1 MKKVLVLGGGFAG
14 VEAAI
19 YLRKE
24 KFDVTLVSERD
35 YFYIYPTSIWIPTGD
50 SKFSDVCIPLED
62 LKKAHGFD
70 LVIDRVTEIR
80 SKENRIVCE
89 NNEFT
94 DYDYLVV
101 AIGSGKMKH
110 KGLEHTLS
118 ICGKPEESLKIKDA
132 IDALVAK
139 GGGKITMGFGGNPKD
154 TSSVRG
160 GPAFEVLFNVHN
172 MLKKKK
178 IRDKFE
184 LTFFA
189 PMEKPGARMGPQ
201 ALKMNLG
208 AYTWARVFTALAMP
222 TKVVYWKNPQD
233 GKIYP
238 AYASDIVNTIGKH
251 LEYHVQEKF
260 NRCIP
265 ALPVVLVITFWLG
278 NKYFKRRS
286 KEITDIETVRGGEII
301 EPEELDTQVKKEY
314 RGGPYLKLT
323 RNINLPFK
331 LQVRHGFVV
340 GVSGSGKSMFLKGII
355 QQLRKQKAK
364 AVIFDIKGEYLSMF
378 YDPTKDVVFN
388 PLDHYPASAPAEYW
402 AICNGIG

>member
-24 KFDVTLVSERD
+24 KFDVTLVSDRD

-50 SKFSDVCIPLED
+50 SKFSDVCIPLEE

-70 LVIDRVTEIR
+70 LVIDRVTEIH

-89 NNEFT
+89 NREFT

-132 IDALVAK
+132 IDALIAK
-139 GGGKITMGFGGNPKD
+139 GGGKIAMGFGGNPKD

-172 MLKKKK
+172 MLKKRK

-201 ALKMNLG
+201 ALKMMDVFFKKLSINKHFGKKIKAFEEDGIVFEDDSRLESDFTMFIPAG
-208 AYTWARVFTALAMP
+208 DGHQVLQSSDLPLNEAGFAEINDYCEIMHDYDENPDIARVFAIGDAVALDGPDWRAKQGHVAEVMARNTAFNIAAME
-222 TKVVYWKNPQD
+222 KGIQERKGYFEHLNILCVMDSGDGAAFVYRDDKRGMMIPMPIIGHWMKKGWGWYCRNSKL
-233 GKIYP
+233 GKIP
-238 AYASDIVNTIGKH
+238 
-251 LEYHVQEKF
+251 
-260 NRCIP
+260 RIP
-265 ALPVVLVITFWLG
+265 G
-278 NKYFKRRS
+278 
-286 KEITDIETVRGGEII
+286 
-301 EPEELDTQVKKEY
+301 
-314 RGGPYLKLT
+314 
-323 RNINLPFK
+323 
-331 LQVRHGFVV
+331 
-340 GVSGSGKSMFLKGII
+340 M
-355 QQLRKQKAK
+355 
-364 AVIFDIKGEYLSMF
+364 
-378 YDPTKDVVFN
+378 
-388 PLDHYPASAPAEYW
+388 
-402 AICNGIG
+402 